1 MLPFKKILYPTDFS
15 QPAGEAL
22 RAAQEMALHFSA
34 DLLIV
39 HVVPPVPVVSSPA
52 VPSPFNVPLYQQEL
66 AHSSRRLL
74 DDWVRNKVTTGKLS
88 VTPILLHGDAAE
100 KILQAARETRPD
112 LIVMATHGQTGWR
125 RFVFGSVAEKVVRM
139 APCPV
144 LTIHP
149 PPEETETHERE
160 SAG

>member
-15 QPAGEAL
+15 QPAEEAL
-22 RAAQEMALHFSA
+22 RAAREMALHFSA
-34 DLLIV
+34 GLLIV
-39 HVVPPVPVVSSPA
+39 HVVPPIPVVSSPA
-52 VPSPFNVPLYQQEL
+52 VPTTFNVPLYQQEL
-66 AHSSRRLL
+66 VQSSRKLL
-74 DDWVRNKVTTGKLS
+74 DDWVKNKVTSGKLS
-88 VTPILLHGDAAE
+88 VTPLLLHGDAAE
-100 KILQAARETRPD
+100 KILQAARESGPD

-149 PPEETETHERE
+149 PREE
-160 SAG
+160 AGTT